1 MASAFNLTAQ
11 INLRGPS
18 NVRNIVS
25 DIRRQLG
32 TITGDVNLR
41 INPATT
47 RNVTTLNTALTA
59 LNNNLRT
66 TSTNATDAANAIRQF
81 GASVTAIANNTA
93 GLNRNLNNAAAAA
106 NNAADNIGNAGR
118 QTREAS
124 GQMVEFGR
132 TAGLAVRRFAAFSMS
147 AGAIMGLTNAMRQG
161 IDAFIDYDKQFVK
174 LQQVTGESASGLSQ
188 LSNTITQLSTSLGVS
203 SKDLTEVSLT
213 LTQAGL
219 TARDTE
225 RALKALALSSLA
237 PSFDNMNQTVEGSIA
252 LMRQFGISAI
262 DLEKSLGAV
271 NSVSAK
277 FAVEASDIIAAIQ
290 RTGGVFASASKG
302 VSEGTDALNEFIAVF
317 TSVRATTRESA
328 ETIATGLR
336 TIFTRIQRG
345 GTIEALKEFGV
356 NLTDAEGKFVGAY
369 KAVQLLSEGLNQID
383 PRDLKFSEI
392 VEELGG
398 FRQIGKVIP
407 LIQQFATAQDALRV
421 AQQGQ
426 GSLTMD
432 AAKAQAS
439 LANQAA
445 KVREEFLSLFRE
457 IGGSDTFQALA
468 KGALGLASALI
479 SVADSVKG
487 VLPVLAI
494 MMAFRGASGVRQFGS
509 GFLRGF
515 RANGAQGA
523 KKGGFINKYAGGGDV
538 SNVPVALTPGEAVF
552 YPEHAARIGTST
564 LRKMNHADKNGY
576 RQKRARGGGIGI
588 VPGRGNTDS
597 FYTTLPVGSFV
608 IRKKATEALGLNQ
621 RKKFATGGT
630 VSDLGGF
637 LIRSS
642 VRETSFTYDKEAG
655 EKFRTVGSEPTK
667 FNTRDKYKYNK
678 INRPIN
684 VDTLYSNIE
693 KKTNPVY
700 KEYMGLSTNAR
711 YGASKGIRGNSARNR
726 GYAFEKVLQDRIK
739 NLSLENKASNEF
751 SRLDGTIGPNVFEA
765 KSEKDA
771 IVDQKLS
778 EKMVSAALSNK
789 SKSEKNMSDRL
800 TSNKLNNKP
809 NTIDL
814 GSVILFQDT
823 TRGLGQATATET
835 KTKKVPQAKGKA
847 FGGYVQKLMA
857 GSFVKKGRGGRRANV
872 RMNDWTLDEV
882 SKIPS
887 AQLPNQLGIDI
898 TEILK
903 SAGSISGNT
912 GMSANDI
919 RTLLGPYSKSP
930 DLKSKILSSL
940 VVKANKIV
948 EDRRNKDNEDTNNA
962 ISSDSLFGAIGMFGS
977 SFPPTDIDI
986 PGLDGSKKVRVFG
999 QVLDKNNIEREARL
1013 AQMDKKDPNRASVEA
1028 APTADQ
1034 RAKKYTK
1041 GYLKMVGQGVQKS
1054 YVDEVIKLL
1063 DPRGSG
1069 LKAFFD
1075 FDKTLAFNTD
1085 PITEKQK
1092 EIFKKTGKTPTMD
1105 DKTSKAGMYSQ
1116 FYEKASVARGLSD
1129 KVRAK
1134 MELAKTKPSALFR
1147 GLVRLSSQLKKKFSP
1162 ADYNKFLSRL
1172 HIVTARPQSTVG
1184 SIASWVNSRGLNIPL
1199 SNFTGVGAKGT
1210 SAADIGLAKANV
1222 MAQALGQDK
1231 GVFVDDDPDN
1241 IAAASKL
1248 SGIKSFLYKK
1258 TKSSMG
1264 RATRKGIA
1272 DTQGNA
1278 FEEEIRQIISKDPAA
1293 ANIWTAM
1300 SKDSEKH
1307 SSIDFPYGIG
1317 SKIATNWFNNPL
1329 LARTPVDA
1337 KRTLTGPKGKIVSNI
1352 KNFIKSRS
1360 GYSEGDW
1367 VRGKYSP
1374 ADIAARAKALG
1385 MTPQELT
1392 AKLEERLDN
1401 RWKDYAVPDW
1411 DISKKLGLL
1420 PSKKIYES
1428 QERQEKALEAKR
1440 QRIQSSVERRG
1451 GNMGE
1456 YEGLTAEQKALRAE
1470 GYRPRL
1476 KRYAKGGYT
1485 GLANAAPDSGRLVSL
1500 MYKKDKTQQEM
1511 EELDLIQ
1518 KRRGAIEKGKIR
1530 GGGRAYGKIGL
1541 YGKPEEGEVKASY
1554 TGKLHDKERFGT
1566 AQANRIGPKLFA
1578 VSFANVTKG
1587 FGPKLYDTLM
1597 EEISSSGGRLTSDR
1611 GSVTPAAQNIWKYY
1625 FKNRKDVFK
1634 TPLPKQYW
1642 TADSLLDTRLK
1653 GPKSEWPPYSDAD
1666 AWALQSS
1673 YFKAPD
1679 KIKQKS
1685 SVVKKASG
1693 GEIPIMAKEGEYVI
1707 NKNSAQDLGY
1717 NNLDKLNK
1725 GGFTALNKLPKY
1737 HSGGVVQK
1745 FARGG
1750 SLAPDDDINILRRS
1764 GRRFRMDDTQDQW
1777 ALRQREADI
1786 RRQWSEREQRR
1797 ADRQTRI
1804 DARANARANITAIPE
1819 ALTVNPSLQP
1829 NRDDLRQAR
1838 ARELQKI
1845 KDDAAVTRG
1854 AVLTDEE
1861 ARAERRA
1868 STRSNRGTR
1877 RQEATTS
1884 AQQREAA
1891 SIQARETERSTS
1903 ASRIFSDRGARPSLD
1918 TAEQS
1923 REGRIAKSTRD
1934 NRIKQL
1940 RAEQSRL
1947 KNFRAALE
1955 SDIKSGKPNLAK
1967 DQLDRINTQ
1976 RVAAGKKVLTLDQAL
1991 VKTQISQNRASENI
2005 TKAKN
2010 TYRTSI
2016 VDIAKQDIQSGLRW
2030 DGEVQT
2036 TRADRAAMAAS
2047 NRQPQ
2052 RSGLS
2057 RLATRTQRL
2066 GLRVR
2071 SAAIDSGL
2079 LAPNQQD
2086 IQNRALA
2093 DQVRKTASAQ
2103 ARKQQL
2109 IDVGFGRGGA
2119 RTQDI
2124 LAGRTAANT
2133 SLTGLTPA
2141 QVTANMAARRAGS
2154 QASQNLQQLRTQQ
2167 TTPPPSGF
2175 FGSFFGGRNNPPPRG
2190 PRGGGNGGGGAGTG
2204 GNGGRETPSERRGRM
2219 MNGAMGLAFAIP
2231 MITDMISGGEP
2242 KTAEQ
2247 ARSNALTQ
2255 GTSTTIGSSLMMG
2268 SMVGEMF
2275 GGAAGM
2281 VAGLGTAAFGVAKA
2295 MIDAENA
2302 AREFTIAAASTALE
2316 SATEKASKSLSLFAA
2331 DVKNAGLESR
2341 ALKDILAS
2349 TSAADALQS
2358 AKNTTKRGFMNFF
2371 DTGEGSAQRSEI
2383 LDKKG
2388 TDAYLLTDPSYR
2400 FVRTEQRA
2408 KASAEAQSALYAGMI
2423 PAKSVEAAK
2432 GYSGVAELSTKFL
2445 EEKFKKGSTVT
2456 DMVGTKDFDKL
2467 TKSLALADSAVQ
2479 EEIMSVQNSTKM
2491 TTEEKNARIANI
2503 IATQGE
2509 TKAREIQNK
2518 ILKEKALEELNRST
2532 NHLQNSLERMFQN
2545 MEQAIGRNVFELNNL
2560 TQQAELSAN
2569 ALSGNAKAGQ
2579 VSLKSIN
2586 VLQNPRAYNKS
2597 ERVAASQNAANM
2609 FGSESGMMKGLLQAG
2624 GTIEDTIM
2632 STINK
2637 TIKEDPSAGNEKI
2650 GIRVQSSISQ
2660 ALERLQLPSD
2670 VSAKLAKAVNE
2681 GIGQIRQKGDEKIDF
2696 GDLVEKVPQLG
2707 KVMDH
2712 TRRAQEAALKALEHW
2727 QNGLNDYA
2735 NSMNQTVDLQVEAN
2749 SRIRRASDIQARSQ
2763 MELDKVLGKEIS
2775 LRDQM
2780 NVATAGVRSQTGGT
2794 IDPAVIAQNIRRLE
2808 DGRATQQ
2815 SMSNT
2820 AGSRGFEGADEFRLM
2835 QDRLRNTNI
2844 ALRENYDALKSMADN
2859 TEMASIAMSKINEIQ
2874 QKRQAGVNMA
2884 ERLVT
2889 SSPQELSQLNR
2900 AMDRLNNNMQGGINF
2915 GSSADQRKESLDAF
2929 NMIAPF
2935 LGEKQNGMKA
2945 NVLESMLM
2953 ESGVGVNPM
2962 MADVLQSLRSPESD
2976 PEMQAAIA
2984 EYKKAVDLQALA
2996 NKELANLSQVI
3007 AKNTEETAA
3016 TKLASVM
3023 STFKFTFEGAQLNDV
3038 VNEIKQLRVVVEKN
3052 PAAMAP
3058 GKANGG
3064 IIYASAG
3071 QMVNFQPKGTDTV
3084 PAMLTPGEFVVNR
3097 SATQKH
3103 LPLLKNINSGNYS
3116 NGGKVSYYADG
3127 GYVPANP
3134 LWYSAKN
3141 PNDAASAAEGEYRSS
3156 RSKELESEFNY
3167 PILNKDAEKFSS
3179 LSGDARFW
3187 DAYYGLKGRF
3197 YATTS
3202 SATNQLISNNG
3213 KNPTDKNF
3221 QFLQSSISADPT
3233 LGIGYDQIAL
3243 RGVEGNYEVKWPSS
3257 YESGSPIQSNN
3268 IFALLPDPQT
3278 FRSEFF
3284 DPQNEKTKKIKGY
3297 EKKQYQEKYKAMFD
3311 FLSNSKI
3318 TKSGSE
3324 LENSFGD
3331 KVSLQGPV
3339 SVPSL
3344 NPQPYFDAK
3353 NAEFGVRGL
3362 TAEDNSLYF
3371 LMNSD
3376 NLETLNRPPS
3386 NVGNI
3391 IGPTVTKAATG
3402 YGINARIASGKENL
3416 KMNVGSLFYATQSVV
3431 PYGDFLASYMKNYES
3446 HSQMIERSQSK
3457 IPEQIALQEETFNK
3471 VSLALENLQKDKF
3484 NKQTK
3489 QSSDVQTKI
3498 SGLQNLWNNTT
3509 PYTTFDIAGS
3519 PNAGK
3524 YTNPLTLYNENI
3536 SAQWDQYSAL
3546 LTEQQKQKPF
3556 FFSQTPENFIEMM
3569 NLRDAKEPPK
3579 KFAWTDAS
3587 FDDYNSVFGNIK
3599 DNIELVKKNVNTEIQ
3614 EYNKN
3619 GFNFNYRRYLD
3630 PSRTFS
3636 TNSGGYTD
3644 SIINQKLALIEPQ
3657 VPDISPFNPFSGG
3670 IIREGS
3676 VIWTTDLDKSLTD
3689 ILSGKQTGF
3698 NTTQYVDPTL
3708 YPKVEPFTLSADHHP
3723 VVPYNFSKFLKAR
3736 QENMEKVKN
3745 ETALSYAKTDFKIGE
3760 YAKIDEAKKITLAR
3774 EFYKLA
3780 RLGDDVPPLV
3790 SSSIGKEIKS
3800 VADIGNAA
3808 ANIGSKIPTSLLS
3821 GNPER
3826 EKIDAWRAV
3835 FAEIYNL
3842 KDTDSTQTL
3851 QDLGVDLSDKS
3862 FDGYGKVEEVD
3873 DLGDTYTKYWN
3884 GMNVSQDLLQKII
3897 NRQVMSRLT
3906 QRTSSKFRQNE
3917 DDKLSGD
3924 SYTFGTKGA
3933 GKVESAEQA
3942 LPDSWNR
3949 LIEVALDPQ
3958 RIFPDW
3964 IDRYQLIKKLQKFYT
3979 LGKNEYGE
3987 DLLPDDLKQEKQFR
4001 LIFLENYFSAF
4012 DQLLNTGLKTG
4023 ESDDKDAKIP
4033 WKFENSYNYEYFAD
4047 SLKAISSDE
4056 GKTNWN
4062 TFAKEYNNELN
4073 LETGRDT
4080 LNANQVSTLIRASAQ
4095 LKEEDAKKKEQNAG
4109 VPGTTPETFATG
4121 GMVYASK
4128 GTLVN
4133 YQPRGTDTVP
4143 AMLTPG
4149 EFVINRKATQKHLP
4163 VLKAINEGYYSRG
4176 GITKYLANGGIISP
4190 NYYETAGGVTGGNK
4204 MFDLSSYMGNIVG
4217 QISSSITL
4225 AFQNAVQA
4233 MSGQTAAAPSNGVS
4247 SIDSDTLNKIG
4258 EFTNRLKS
4266 VADTLAG
4273 LSAIPQEITITVTHT
4288 HNVIINGDAALNK
4301 LSPDLQ
4307 EIAMSTIREKF
4318 AELAAANQIAGS
4330 PLIDPFQV

>member
-81 GASVTAIANNTA
+81 GASVAAIANNTA

-106 NNAADNIGNAGR
+106 NNAANNIGNTGR
-118 QTREAS
+118 QANQAA

-252 LMRQFGISAI
+252 LMRQFGISAT

-271 NSVSAK
+271 NAVSAK

-523 KKGGFINKYAGGGDV
+523 KKGGFINKYARGGDV

-630 VSDLGGF
+630 VSDLGGS

-823 TRGLGQATATET
+823 TRGLGQATETET
-835 KTKKVPQAKGKA
+835 KTKKVPKPKAKA

-962 ISSDSLFGAIGMFGS
+962 ISSDLLFGAIGMFGS
-977 SFPPTDIDI
+977 SFPPTNIDI

-1034 RAKKYTK
+1034 RAKQYSKA
-1041 GYLKMVGQGVQKS
+1041 YLKTIGQGVQTS
-1054 YVDEVIKLL
+1054 YVDEIIRLL
-1063 DPRGSG
+1063 DPRRSG

-1092 EIFKKTGKTPTMD
+1092 EELKEKIKLSKSGISSTDNKTSKTS
-1105 DKTSKAGMYSQ
+1105 KTSKAGMYDE
-1116 FYEKASVARGLSD
+1116 FYDKTSVARGLSNR
-1129 KVRAK
+1129 VRK
-1134 MELAKTKPSALFR
+1134 SLELEKTKPSALFR
-1147 GLVRLSSQLKKKFSP
+1147 GLVGLSRQLKKKFSP

-1367 VRGKYSP
+1367 VRGQYSP
-1374 ADIAARAKALG
+1374 ADIATRAKALG

-1440 QRIQSSVERRG
+1440 QRIQSSVEGRG
-1451 GNMGE
+1451 GSMGE
-1456 YEGLTAEQKALRAE
+1456 YAGLTAEQKALRE
-1470 GYRPRL
+1470 QGYRPRL

-1518 KRRGAIEKGKIR
+1518 KRRGAIEKAKIR
-1530 GGGRAYGKIGL
+1530 GGGRAYGEIGL
-1541 YGKPEEGEVKASY
+1541 YGEPEAGEVTAAF
-1554 TGKLHDKERFGT
+1554 TGKLYEKERFGT
-1566 AQANRIGPKLFA
+1566 VKANKIGPKLFA
-1578 VSFANVTKG
+1578 VSFANATKG
-1587 FGPKLYDTLM
+1587 FAPRGLYDTLM
-1597 EEISSSGGRLTSDR
+1597 ESVAESGGRLTSDR
-1611 GSVTPAAQNIWKYY
+1611 GSVTPAAKGVWKRY
-1625 FKNRKDVFK
+1625 FLTRKDVFK

-1642 TADSLLDTRLK
+1642 TASNLLDPRLK
-1653 GPKSEWPPYSDAD
+1653 GPKSEWPPYHGGPGESAEEASLRAD

-1685 SVVKKASG
+1685 SVVRRASG
-1693 GEIPIMAKEGEYVI
+1693 GEIPIMAQEGEYVI
-1707 NKNSAQDLGY
+1707 NRKSAKAIGY
-1717 NNLDKLNK
+1717 GNLNRLNK
-1725 GGFTALNKLPKY
+1725 YHTGGK
-1737 HSGGVVQK
+1737 VQK

-1750 SLAPDDDINILRRS
+1750 DIRPNNDFFRGGVNYGPDPDPISLAEIKQKEKAIRRRRAQQAERQRAIRVRREQEVQSREAIVGIPSAPQRDMPISRQQLVDTEIRAAGATNI
-1764 GRRFRMDDTQDQW
+1764 Q
-1777 ALRQREADI
+1777 ALRDKASKSGKVLTEREASRRILQSREKEKI
-1786 RRQWSEREQRR
+1786 RTENAKTGVSMSEKEVKSQ
-1797 ADRQTRI
+1797 
-1804 DARANARANITAIPE
+1804 ANKQVKE
-1819 ALTVNPSLQP
+1819 
-1829 NRDDLRQAR
+1829 
-1838 ARELQKI
+1838 KI
-1845 KDDAAVTRG
+1845 
-1854 AVLTDEE
+1854 E
-1861 ARAERRA
+1861 ARAKRDA
-1868 STRSNRGTR
+1868 
-1877 RQEATTS
+1877 
-1884 AQQREAA
+1884 
-1891 SIQARETERSTS
+1891 IARVQTERAETS
-1903 ASRIFSDRGARPSLD
+1903 SRLFGDRGARKSID
-1918 TAEQS
+1918 RAEGTDQGKDAKN
-1923 REGRIAKSTRD
+1923 RRDIALKT
-1934 NRIKQL
+1934 L
-1940 RAEQSRL
+1940 RAEQQQL
-1947 KNFRAALE
+1947 KKFTSFSA
-1955 SDIKSGKPNLAK
+1955 D
-1967 DQLDRINTQ
+1967 DQLDRINKS
-1976 RVAAGKKVLTLDQAL
+1976 RAIAGKKAL
-1991 VKTQISQNRASENI
+1991 SAAELQQRIEAKSTRI
-2005 TKAKN
+2005 TKDIAGAKTNYRN
-2010 TYRTSI
+2010 TI
-2016 VDIAKQDIQSGLRW
+2016 VDIAKEQIQSGTRERGGELVTREQRKNEAKDNRRPERTGFRGLLR
-2030 DGEVQT
+2030 
-2036 TRADRAAMAAS
+2036 RAGLTAQRAMLHQSLDAGTAA
-2047 NRQPQ
+2047 PTEFQ
-2052 RSGLS
+2052 R
-2057 RLATRTQRL
+2057 RTQDVLARA
-2066 GLRVR
+2066 GTAGMAER
-2071 SAAIDSGL
+2071 SNTRMRDLTRSDAFRALDPAAKK
-2079 LAPNQQD
+2079 Q
-2086 IQNRALA
+2086 ALA
-2093 DQVRKTASAQ
+2093 DA
-2103 ARKQQL
+2103 
-2109 IDVGFGRGGA
+2109 GFGRNG
-2119 RTQDI
+2119 
-2124 LAGRTAANT
+2124 
-2133 SLTGLTPA
+2133 
-2141 QVTANMAARRAGS
+2141 VGS
-2154 QASQNLQQLRTQQ
+2154 QAIMR
-2167 TTPPPSGF
+2167 
-2175 FGSFFGGRNNPPPRG
+2175 GRNSG
-2190 PRGGGNGGGGAGTG
+2190 GGGGGNGGGGGSDGGGAGTG

-2984 EYKKAVDLQALA
+2984 EYKRAVDLQALA

-3636 TNSGGYTD
+3636 TDSGGYTD
-3644 SIINQKLALIEPQ
+3644 SIINPKLALIEPQ

-3745 ETALSYAKTDFKIGE
+3745 ETALSYAKTDFNIGE

-3790 SSSIGKEIKS
+3790 SSSIGKEITS

-3842 KDTDSTQTL
+3842 KDTNSTQTL

-3862 FDGYGKVEEVD
+3862 FEGYGKVEEQD
-3873 DLGDTYTKYWN
+3873 EFGDMYTKYWD

-3958 RIFPDW
+3958 RIFPSRE
-3964 IDRYQLIKKLQKFYT
+3964 DRSQLIEKLQKFYT

-3987 DLLPDDLKQEKQFR
+3987 DLLPDDLKKEKNNR
-4001 LIFLENYFSAF
+4001 LEHIDSYFYGF
-4012 DQLLNTGLKTG
+4012 DRLLNTGLKTG
-4023 ESDDKDAKIP
+4023 ESDDKNAVIP
-4033 WKFENSYNYEYFAD
+4033 WNNDNAGYRYKYFVD

-4062 TFAKEYNNELN
+4062 NRASLYQNDLN

-4080 LNANQVSTLIRASAQ
+4080 LHADQVEALIRASAN
-4095 LKEEDAKKKEQNAG
+4095 LKEEQQKKNDQNQEGAG
-4109 VPGTTPETFATG
+4109 NVFSGVKNFATG
-4121 GMVYASK
+4121 GRVPVYAK
-4128 GTLVN
+4128 NGTLVN

-4149 EFVINRKATQKHLP
+4149 EFVINRQATQKHLP

-4190 NYYETAGGVTGGNK
+4190 NYYADTTRPVASNNK
-4204 MFDLSSYMGNIVG
+4204 MFDLSSYMGGIIG

-4233 MSGQTAAAPSNGVS
+4233 MSGQTAAASSNGVS

-4307 EIAMSTIREKF
+4307 DIAMSVIQEKF

-4330 PLIDPFQV
+4330 PLINPFQV